1 MTIVSQK
8 AVASAKHARKLKD
21 YIEGKD
27 ALLRDCIN
35 VFEPHRA
42 FEEMAE
48 TRRAAGH
55 DRPSRRGAANTVMLH
70 QVLAFLPEEADVNGG
85 PLSPEDC
92 MRYARE
98 YASRRG
104 YDAHQVVLALHE
116 ERCEEDGT
124 SRYAVHL
131 AINRTNLDTGKRLC
145 EGRSAQAKRDRA
157 ATVRALDAEWGLR
170 QVVEG
175 AENSRIHK
183 RQPHRAGAE
192 GRILERAARRGRAPE
207 EASYKYNLRKLC
219 QGLARRSANLEEY
232 RRLLGEWGVAS
243 EVRDGRIYVADMD
256 NDARSFLLSRLD
268 GTLAG
273 DALEGT
279 FGRAAENA
287 RLERLRS
294 EVQAAERRAAEY
306 QAAKEAYLKA
316 ARRSC
321 KEALCRIG
329 ESEGSKLKDLPR
341 LRLPRI
347 PEALARDAEVNRAV
361 LGMARRVEAAR
372 CEAASDLPPSPMR
385 SPGGS
390 GRQGSAR
397 RPGPAARPA
406 PGRGPTGRAAR

>member
-70 QVLAFLPEEADVNGG
+70 QVLAFLPEEADMNGG

-232 RRLLGEWGVAS
+232 RRLLEEWGVAS
-243 EVRDGRIYVADMD
+243 EVY
-256 NDARSFLLSRLD
+256 S
-268 GTLAG
+268 
-273 DALEGT
+273 
-279 FGRAAENA
+279 
-287 RLERLRS
+287 
-294 EVQAAERRAAEY
+294 
-306 QAAKEAYLKA
+306 
-316 ARRSC
+316 
-321 KEALCRIG
+321 
-329 ESEGSKLKDLPR
+329 
-341 LRLPRI
+341 
-347 PEALARDAEVNRAV
+347 
-361 LGMARRVEAAR
+361 LG
-372 CEAASDLPPSPMR
+372 
-385 SPGGS
+385 
-390 GRQGSAR
+390 
-397 RPGPAARPA
+397 
-406 PGRGPTGRAAR
+406 